1 MTNDE
6 LATHVRDDLAKQRD
20 DIANQIGEIRGDIA
34 NQIGDIRGDIAN
46 QISDIRGDIANQ
58 IGEIRGE
65 LSGLKQA
72 MTEGFDASR
81 ARDEELR
88 DLMKFGRE
96 AREVLRDEIHRR
108 FDNAD
113 QKHDEQI
120 DLLKTVIR
128 HDATKR

>member
-6 LATHVRDDLAKQRD
+6 LATHVRDDIARQRD

-34 NQIGDIRGDIAN
+34 K
-46 QISDIRGDIANQ
+46 Q

-65 LSGLKQA
+65 LYGLKQA

-88 DLMKFGRE
+88 DLMKFGLE

-128 HDATKR
+128 HDVTKR